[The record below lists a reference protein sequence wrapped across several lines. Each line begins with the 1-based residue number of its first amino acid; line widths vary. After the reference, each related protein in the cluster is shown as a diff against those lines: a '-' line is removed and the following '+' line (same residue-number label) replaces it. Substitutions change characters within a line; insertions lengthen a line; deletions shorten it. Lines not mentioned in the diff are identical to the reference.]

1 MKLSIK
7 QDSPMVRTA
16 TDLEKKYDLAGMK
29 RAIKLVED
37 TLTRTNRNIEEFVNL
52 IIGSLESFEG
62 TIDGQIVTH
71 FYNGVPNLNTY
82 PANTW
87 EDSLENH
94 IEDLYYDRDNG
105 KVYTFKEGEE
115 TFEWVL
121 TEDTDKIRAM
131 AIANATIDTKDNFR
145 RIFVEQPKPPYD
157 NGDLW
162 LKMGEVY
169 ACQISKPITEE
180 YEEHDFILASSYAGD
195 VVSLKVGNELQVLKG
210 TVLKVTEDAEFLRAE
225 VENLDNENK
234 ALLELMESR
243 ISTLIKDA
251 NGQSMMVQT
260 ADGWEFSMQSILETL
275 STNSTKVDELEQSA
289 SQTESSIGQVQ
300 GVVAEL
306 EKKTTR
312 IRAGTLDNGEPYIEL
327 GAEESDF
334 RLIITNTKILFM
346 EGTEYPAYMT
356 NKTMVIGKANIE
368 KQLQVGSLSWV
379 KRANKHISFMGVTE
393 NVGL

>member
-1 MKLSIK
+1 
-7 QDSPMVRTA
+7 MVRTA
-16 TDLEKKYDLAGMK
+16 SDLEKKYDLAGMK

-82 PANTW
+82 PANAW

-145 RIFVEQPKPPYD
+145 RIFVEQPIPPYD

-210 TVLKVTEDAEFLRAE
+210 TVLKVTEDADFLRAE
-225 VENLDNENK
+225 VENLDTYSK
-234 ALLELMESR
+234 GLIELMEDKLR
-243 ISTLIKDA
+243 TVIVDA
-251 NGQSMMVQT
+251 KGQSMMEQKGGEWV
-260 ADGWEFSMQSILETL
+260 FSMESILESL
-275 STNSTKVDELEQSA
+275 NTNASKVSELEESA
-289 SQTESSIGQVQ
+289 SQTESDMGNVQ
-300 GVVAEL
+300 KVITEL

-312 IRAGTLDNGEPYIEL
+312 IRMGTLEGESCIEL
-327 GAEESDF
+327 GAEGSDF
-334 RLIITNTKILFM
+334 KLIITNTKILFM

-356 NKTMVIGKANIE
+356 NQTMVIGKANVE

>member
-1 MKLSIK
+1 MSIK

-210 TVLKVTEDAEFLRAE
+210 TVLKVTEDADFFRAE
-225 VENLDNENK
+225 IENLDNNNK
-234 ALLELMESR
+234 ALLEAMENKFR
-243 ISTLIKDA
+243 TLIKGA
-251 NGQSMMVQT
+251 GGQSVMIQGEN
-260 ADGWEFSMQSILETL
+260 GWEFSIESILESL
-275 STNSTKVDELEQSA
+275 NTNASKVSELEETA
-289 SQTESSIGQVQ
+289 YQTESDMGNVQ
-300 GVVAEL
+300 KVITEL

-312 IRAGTLDNGEPYIEL
+312 IRMGTLDGEPCIEL
-327 GAEESDF
+327 GAEGSAF

-356 NKTMVIGKANIE
+356 NQTMVIGKANIE

-379 KRANKHISFMGVTE
+379 KRANNHISFMGVTE